1 MIKAIDEIHND
12 FLIYAQEVN
21 TNRAF
26 PDAKD
31 GLKPS
36 QRAALW
42 TMNVGGFTSNK
53 PHVKS
58 AKVAGN
64 TIASYWPHGDAGV
77 YDTIVRMS
85 QPWLNNICEVDFH
98 GGNGSLLGGPDAASS
113 RYTECRLSK
122 ASEDGFFTNI
132 KKDTVDMIPNFSE
145 DLEWPSVFP
154 AIFPRLFINGSQ
166 GIGYT
171 IAQEWEPGNLNEFTE
186 AVKGYIKNGKVDC
199 SVIYP
204 DYPTGGVII
213 NKKDIHTIYETG
225 KGTVILRGKVEIENN
240 LIKITELPYQVYAEP
255 LIAKIKELVNS
266 DQITGIEDICNKSD
280 DDGLLIEIECSEDLN
295 IIVNKLYK
303 LTSLQTTFS
312 ANMMALVN
320 GSPEMLNLKD
330 YIKVYV
336 EHNLDCI
343 VREHKYDLNKAQERL
358 EIVDG
363 LLSALEKIDDV
374 IATIRNSK
382 SSEVAKNNL
391 QKKFKFT
398 INQAQAIVDMR
409 LGKLANLEGIELQNE
424 QAELNKNVAT
434 FNKVINSKKEQDKVF
449 IKRLEDFTKK
459 YGWERRTQLTDVD
472 IVKEKAIIKKTPK
485 SEEQFMVV
493 LTKGN
498 YLKRVALVNYKP
510 QTKVKNAED
519 EVVNVI
525 KVGAREKFI
534 LISETGMM
542 YKLQTNKIPT
552 CTMNSTGTSL
562 LDLVNDKILNIY
574 TGNEEEPYIFMIT
587 QNGLVK
593 KMNSNDVFKIGKN
606 VGTSIMK
613 LDDNDRII
621 NLSLITSQ
629 TVKYTVG
636 KKQYSLD
643 TDKFKTKGR
652 SAGGVKGIKIKEGQ
666 TFELN

>member
-1 MIKAIDEIHND
+1 MIKSIDEIKND
-12 FLIYAQEVN
+12 FLISATEIN
-21 TNRAF
+21 NNRAF

-58 AKVAGN
+58 AKVSGN
-64 TIASYWPHGDAGV
+64 TIASYWPHGDVGV

-85 QPWLNNICEVDFH
+85 QPWVNNLCEVDFH
-98 GGNGSLLGGPDAASS
+98 GGNGSLQGGPDAASS

-122 ASEDGFFTNI
+122 VSEDGFFTNI
-132 KKDTVDMIPNFSE
+132 KQDTVDMIPNFSE

-171 IAQEWEPGNLNEFTE
+171 IAQEWEPGNLNEFTD

-225 KGTVILRGKVEIENN
+225 KGSIILRGKVEIEDN

-255 LIAKIKELVNS
+255 FIASIKELVNK
-266 DQITGIEDICNKSD
+266 DELTGIEDICNKSGD
-280 DDGLLIEIECSEDLN
+280 HGLLIEIECSEDPE

-303 LTSLQTTFS
+303 LTNLQTTFS
-312 ANMMALVN
+312 ANQMALVD
-320 GSPEMLNLKD
+320 GVPKMLPLKE

-336 EHNLDCI
+336 DHNLSCI
-343 VREHKYDLNKAQERL
+343 LREHKHNLNIALNRQEV
-358 EIVDG
+358 VDG
-363 LLSALEKIDDV
+363 LIQAIAKIDD
-374 IATIRNSK
+374 IIDTIK
-382 SSEVAKNNL
+382 AAKNVETAKTNL
-391 QKKFKFT
+391 TSKFGFSSV
-398 INQAQAIVDMR
+398 QAQAIVDMR
-409 LGKLANLEGIELQNE
+409 LGKLANLESVALQKESDELKKTIEDCN
-424 QAELNKNVAT
+424 NV
-434 FNKVINSKKEQDKVF
+434 IGSEKEQKKIL

-472 IVKEKAIIKKTPK
+472 IVKEKAVIKKPSK

-498 YLKRVALVNYKP
+498 YLKRIALVNYKST
-510 QTKVKNAED
+510 TKFKNPED
-519 EVVNVI
+519 EIVSAI
-525 KVGAREKFI
+525 KIGAKEKLFA
-534 LISETGMM
+534 LSCGGLV
-542 YKLQTNKIPT
+542 YKIPVKT
-552 CTMNSTGTSL
+552 IPLGMMNSTGINLGYKFINIFSGHEEQESL
-562 LDLVNDKILNIY
+562 
-574 TGNEEEPYIFMIT
+574 FMIT
-587 QNGLVK
+587 SSGKVK
-593 KMNSNDVFKIGKN
+593 KFKTSDLFRISKLIPSA
-606 VGTSIMK
+606 TSIIK
-613 LDDNDRII
+613 LDSDQLVYAKLVDNDII
-621 NLSLITSQ
+621 
-629 TVKYTVG
+629 KYKVG
-636 KKQYSLD
+636 KKEKTID
-643 TDKFKTKGR
+643 TTKYKSKGR
-652 SAGGVKGIKIKEGQ
+652 SAGGVNCIKIKEGQ